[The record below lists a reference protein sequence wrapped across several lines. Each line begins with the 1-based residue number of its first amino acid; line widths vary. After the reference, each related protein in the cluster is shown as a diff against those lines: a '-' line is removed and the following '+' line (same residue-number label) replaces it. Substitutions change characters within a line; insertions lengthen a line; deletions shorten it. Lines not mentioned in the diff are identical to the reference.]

1 MKIITFGCR
10 MNTFES
16 AIIAEKLPESADI
29 IVVNTCAVTAEA
41 ERQGRQ
47 AIRRARREYPTATI
61 IATGCAV
68 QLNPKAYQDM
78 SEVDRVLGN
87 REKLQEA
94 FLKGDTTLAV
104 DDIQGDLSLPI
115 VTHFDGRTRAYL
127 QIQQGCNHHCTFCIV
142 RFARGKNRGLP
153 ISKIIEQAHTF
164 IQNGFQEIVLT
175 GADIVSHPDGFCRVV
190 RLLLEQVPEIKRLRF
205 GSLDPAPL
213 KEDFVELVRD
223 FPQIMPYFH
232 FSIQSGDDT
241 ILKRMGRRH
250 KRQEV
255 LGLIKAL
262 KRIRPDATF
271 GADLITGF
279 PGETE
284 EQFQNTLD
292 LVRSGNIT
300 QLHVFPYS
308 ERPGTAAIKL
318 KPVIPVMMRKK
329 RAKILRDLGQE
340 LTQKLFTKMVGKK
353 VSVLVESD
361 EKGWTENYLPVILSK
376 KEKQGTII
384 KVKIKGYN
392 KNGLVG

>member
-10 MNTFES
+10 MNAFES
-16 AIIAEKLPESADI
+16 AIMAEKLPESADVV
-29 IVVNTCAVTAEA
+29 VVNTCAVTAEA

-47 AIRRARREYPTATI
+47 AIRRARREYPKSII

-78 SEVDRVLGN
+78 PEVDRVLGN

-94 FLKGDTTLAV
+94 LLKGNIPLAV
-104 DDIQGDLSLPI
+104 DDIQEDFSLPVI
-115 VTHFDGRTRAYL
+115 THFEGRTRAFL

-153 ISKIIEQAHTF
+153 ISQIIEQARTF
-164 IQNGFQEIVLT
+164 TKNGFSEIVLT
-175 GADIVSHPDGFCRVV
+175 GADIVSHPDGFCKVV

-213 KEDFVELVRD
+213 KDDFVDLVHD

-241 ILKRMGRRH
+241 VLHRMGRRH
-250 KRQEV
+250 KRKEV
-255 LGLIKAL
+255 LDLIKSI
-262 KRIRPDATF
+262 KKVRSSATF

-279 PGETE
+279 PGETD

-292 LVRSGNIT
+292 LVKKGNIT
-300 QLHVFPYS
+300 HLHVFPYS
-308 ERPGTAAIKL
+308 ERPGTAATKL
-318 KPVIPVMMRKK
+318 KPIVPVATRRE
-329 RAKILRDLGQE
+329 RAKILRDLGMK
-340 LTQKLFTKMVGKK
+340 LTQKLYQKMQGKK
-353 VSVLVESD
+353 TMVLVESD
-361 EKGWTENYLPVILSK
+361 KKGWTENYLPVILNRK
-376 KEKQGTII
+376 TKQRNII
-384 KVKIKGYN
+384 KLTIKRYDE
-392 KNGLVG
+392 NGLVG

>member
-16 AIIAEKLPESADI
+16 AVMAEKMPESADVVI
-29 IVVNTCAVTAEA
+29 VNTCAVTAEA

-47 AIRRARREYPTATI
+47 ALRRARREHPKAII

-68 QLNPKAYQDM
+68 QLNPKSYQEM
-78 SEVDRVLGN
+78 PEVDRVLGN

-94 FLKGDTTLAV
+94 LLRGDITLAV
-104 DDIQGDLSLPI
+104 DDIQDDLTLPI
-115 VTHFDGRTRAYL
+115 ITHFEGRTRAFL
-127 QIQQGCNHHCTFCIV
+127 QIQQGCDHHCTFCIV
-142 RFARGKNRGLP
+142 RFARGKNRGLS
-153 ISKIIEQAHTF
+153 ISQIIEQARTF
-164 IQNGFQEIVLT
+164 TQNGFNEIVLT
-175 GADIVSHPDGFCRVV
+175 GADIVSHPDGFCHVV

-213 KEDFVELVRD
+213 KDDFVNLVKD

-241 ILKRMGRRH
+241 VLHRMGRRH
-250 KRQEV
+250 KRREV
-255 LGLIKAL
+255 LDLIKSL
-262 KRIRPDATF
+262 KKVRPNATF

-284 EQFQNTLD
+284 EQFKNTVD
-292 LVRSGNIT
+292 LVKKGNIT
-300 QLHVFPYS
+300 HLHVFPYS
-308 ERPGTAAIKL
+308 ERPGTAAVKL
-318 KPVIPVMMRKK
+318 KPIVPVATRKE

-340 LTQKLFTKMVGKK
+340 LTQKLYAKMQGKK

-361 EKGWTENYLPVILSK
+361 KKGWTENYLPVILTK
-376 KEKQGTII
+376 KAKQGDII
-384 KVKIKGYN
+384 TLTIKGYN
-392 KNGLVG
+392 ENGLVG

>member
-16 AIIAEKLPESADI
+16 AVMAEKIPESADVVI
-29 IVVNTCAVTAEA
+29 VNTCAVTAEA

-47 AIRRARREYPTATI
+47 AIRRARREYPGATL

-68 QLNPKAYQDM
+68 QLNPKSYQEM
-78 SEVDRVLGN
+78 PEVDRVLGN

-94 FLKGDTTLAV
+94 LLKGNIPLAV
-104 DDIQGDLSLPI
+104 DDIGEDLTLPVI
-115 VTHFDGRTRAYL
+115 THFEGRTRAFL

-142 RFARGKNRGLP
+142 RFARGKNRGL
-153 ISKIIEQAHTF
+153 SVAQIIEQARAF
-164 IQNGFQEIVLT
+164 VQNGFNEIVLT

-213 KEDFVELVRD
+213 KEDFIDLVRD

-241 ILKRMGRRH
+241 VLRRMGRRH
-250 KRQEV
+250 KRQDV
-255 LGLIKAL
+255 LSLIKAL
-262 KRIRPDATF
+262 KKVRPNATF

-284 EQFQNTLD
+284 EQFQNTVD
-292 LVRSGNIT
+292 LVKKGNIT
-300 QLHVFPYS
+300 HLHVFPYS

-318 KPVIPVMMRKK
+318 KPVIPVATRKK

-340 LTQKLFTKMVGKK
+340 LTRKLYQKTVGKK
-353 VSVLVESD
+353 ATLLVESD
-361 EKGWTENYLPVILSK
+361 EKGWTENYLPVILAK
-376 KEKQGTII
+376 KTKKGNLIEIT
-384 KVKIKGYN
+384 IKGYN
-392 KNGLVG
+392 ENGLVG

>member
-16 AIIAEKLPESADI
+16 AVMAEKLPESADVVI
-29 IVVNTCAVTAEA
+29 VNTCAVTAEA

-47 AIRRARREYPTATI
+47 AIRRARREYPNAVL

-68 QLNPKAYQDM
+68 QLNPKSYQDM
-78 SEVDRVLGN
+78 PEVDRVLGN

-94 FLKGDTTLAV
+94 LLKGDIALAV
-104 DDIQGDLSLPI
+104 DDIQDDLTLPI
-115 VTHFDGRTRAYL
+115 ITHFEGRTRAFL
-127 QIQQGCNHHCTFCIV
+127 QIQQGCDHHCTFCIV

-153 ISKIIEQAHTF
+153 LAQIIEQARTF
-164 IQNGFQEIVLT
+164 TKNGFNEIVLT

-213 KEDFVELVRD
+213 KDDFVDLVRD

-241 ILKRMGRRH
+241 VLKRMGRRH
-250 KRQEV
+250 KRQDV
-255 LGLIKAL
+255 LDLIKSL
-262 KRIRPDATF
+262 KKIRPNATF

-284 EQFQNTLD
+284 EQFQNTVD
-292 LVRSGNIT
+292 LVKKGNIT
-300 QLHVFPYS
+300 HLHVFPYS
-308 ERPGTAAIKL
+308 ERPGTPAIKL
-318 KPVIPVMMRKK
+318 KPVIPVATRKR

-340 LTQKLFTKMVGKK
+340 LTQKLYQKMQAQK
-353 VSVLVESD
+353 VAVLVESD
-361 EKGWTENYLPVILSK
+361 KKGWTENYLPVILDK
-376 KEKQGTII
+376 KAKQGEII
-384 KVKIKGYN
+384 KLTIKGYN
-392 KNGLVG
+392 ENGLVG

>member
-1 MKIITFGCR
+1 MKVITFGCR

-29 IVVNTCAVTAEA
+29 VVVNTCAVTAEA

-47 AIRRARREYPTATI
+47 ALRRARREYPDATI

-68 QLNPKAYQDM
+68 QLNPAAYQQM
-78 SEVDRVLGN
+78 PEVDRVLGN

-94 FLKGDTTLAV
+94 LLKGDIALAV
-104 DDIQGDLSLPI
+104 DDIQDDFTLPI
-115 VTHFDGRTRAYL
+115 ITHFEGRTRAFL
-127 QIQQGCNHHCTFCIV
+127 QIQQGCDHHCTFCIV

-153 ISKIIEQAHTF
+153 VSKIIEQARTF
-164 IQNGFQEIVLT
+164 IQNGFSEIVLT
-175 GADIVSHPDGFCRVV
+175 GADIVSHPDGFCHVV

-213 KEDFVELVRD
+213 KDDFIDLVRD

-241 ILKRMGRRH
+241 VLHRMGRRH
-250 KRQEV
+250 KRAEV
-255 LGLIKAL
+255 LSLL
-262 KRIRPDATF
+262 KSLKKVRPDATF

-279 PGETE
+279 PGETA

-292 LVRSGNIT
+292 LVQQGNIT
-300 QLHVFPYS
+300 HLHVFPYS
-308 ERPGTAAIKL
+308 ERPGTAAVKL
-318 KPVIPVMMRKK
+318 KPIVPVETRKN
-329 RAKILRDLGQE
+329 RAKILRDLGQK
-340 LTQKLFTKMVGKK
+340 LTQKLYSKMLGKK

-361 EKGWTENYLPVILSK
+361 KKGWTENYLPVILNK
-376 KEKQGTII
+376 KTKQGKII
-384 KVKIKGYN
+384 ELTIKGYTE
-392 KNGLVG
+392 NGLVG